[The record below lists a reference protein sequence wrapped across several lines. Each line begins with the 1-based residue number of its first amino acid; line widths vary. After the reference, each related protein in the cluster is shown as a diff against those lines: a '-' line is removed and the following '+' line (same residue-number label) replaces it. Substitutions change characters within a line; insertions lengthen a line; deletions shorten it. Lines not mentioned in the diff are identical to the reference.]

1 MGLQPQ
7 LSPLL
12 PQDNGES
19 VLTRARPKLRGG
31 ENRWEDGD
39 SEEQQPIKISLTKA
53 WMSTAGANSAGI
65 NAQNSPERTH
75 KPKGAT
81 TGPKGPDRDDE
92 NNRSGGFLGFFT
104 SALSPTT
111 MMTTPPPNN
120 GDSTPTSRPA
130 SILSVDKALPLAPP
144 QEITSSMSV
153 TGTGVGSRIDQLNAQ
168 LSGLGNRRININRAI
183 EQMTKLMPQDNLMAT
198 EAVARKREAEKRK
211 IEELERE
218 LADIQ
223 REEHELGMKLHRAY
237 KKLDRQTEYEP
248 TTLWVRRA
256 AR

>member
-1 MGLQPQ
+1 MLV
-7 LSPLL
+7 SP
-12 PQDNGES
+12 S
-19 VLTRARPKLRGG
+19 
-31 ENRWEDGD
+31 
-39 SEEQQPIKISLTKA
+39 
-53 WMSTAGANSAGI
+53 
-65 NAQNSPERTH
+65 
-75 KPKGAT
+75 
-81 TGPKGPDRDDE
+81 RDD
-92 NNRSGGFLGFFT
+92 NDNTDKRTDGFLGFFT
-104 SALSPTT
+104 SPRSPTGAS
-111 MMTTPPPNN
+111 
-120 GDSTPTSRPA
+120 GDSTPNSRPA

-144 QEITSSMSV
+144 ELSA
-153 TGTGVGSRIDQLNAQ
+153 TGRIELSTTSRIEQLNAQ

-237 KKLDRQTEYEP
+237 KKLDRQMEYEP